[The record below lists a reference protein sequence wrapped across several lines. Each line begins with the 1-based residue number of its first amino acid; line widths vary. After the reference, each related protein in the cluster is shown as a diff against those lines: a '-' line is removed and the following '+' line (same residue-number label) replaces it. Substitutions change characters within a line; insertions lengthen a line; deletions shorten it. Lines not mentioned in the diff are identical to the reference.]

1 MICYGPVPSRRLGKS
16 LGINNIPSPKVCTYS
31 CIYCQVGATNKY
43 GDTPQVF
50 YEPEHI
56 FTEVKKHLE
65 KLSTNDKPDYLTFV
79 SNGEP
84 TLDVNLGKTIQLLK
98 TLGFPVA
105 VITNASLLKLMNV
118 RENLMNADW
127 VSVKVDANDAEVWK
141 AINRPEKGFKYDDY
155 IEGILKFSQKYKG
168 ILATE
173 TMLVEGINDQTSV
186 LSKTADLISLISP
199 AKAYISIP
207 IRPPAVSTVKAP
219 SETTINKAY
228 QILHWKVE
236 QTELMLGFEGTGLVS
251 TGNPIEDITNICA
264 VHPIRDDSMQEL
276 LGKYK
281 GGSDILEIL
290 LQGNYI
296 ERVEYQLQTFYIRK
310 FHI

>member
-31 CIYCQVGATNKY
+31 CLYCQVGVTNKY
-43 GDTPQVF
+43 ADAPQVF
-50 YEPEHI
+50 YEPEYI
-56 FTEVKKHLE
+56 FSEVKRHLE
-65 KLSTNDKPDYLTFV
+65 KLSANDKPDYLTFV

-84 TLDVNLGKTIQLLK
+84 TLDINLGKTIQLLK

-105 VITNASLLKLMNV
+105 VITNASLLKWKEV
-118 RENLMNADW
+118 RKNLNNADW
-127 VSVKVDANDAEVWK
+127 VSVKVDANDEEVWK
-141 AINRPEKGFKYDDY
+141 TINRPCVGIYFDDY
-155 IEGILKFSQKYKG
+155 IEGILKFSKKFRG
-168 ILATE
+168 IHTTE
-173 TMLVEGINDQTSV
+173 TILVEGVNDNTTI
-186 LSKTADLISLISP
+186 LSKTANLISTIHP

-207 IRPPAVSTVKAP
+207 IRPPAISTVNAP
-219 SETTINKAY
+219 SETIINKAY
-228 QILHWKVE
+228 QIFHWKVD
-236 QTELMLGFEGTGLVS
+236 QTELMLGFEGTGMVS

-264 VHPIRDDSMQEL
+264 VHPIREDSMQEL

-290 LQGNYI
+290 IHGNHI
-296 ERVEYQLQTFYIRK
+296 ERVKYQSQTFYIRK